1 MWEIFLHLILLVI
14 IKCIPSQT
22 QAILNVSTFYRFYE
36 VLLTLSML
44 VSPSVLTEIYSER
57 CKEYTFSDQTTA

>member
-1 MWEIFLHLILLVI
+1 MRNIPSSDFVSDERL
-14 IKCIPSQT
+14 IPSQT
-22 QAILNVSTFYRFYE
+22 QAILNVSTFYRFHE

-44 VSPSVLTEIYSER
+44 VLTEITSER